1 MRDFDYHR
9 PASLDD
15 ALALL
20 RGGGKLLAGGQSL
33 LPLMKLDLAE
43 PAALVSL
50 GDLVELKEIRRE
62 GDALVVGAAA
72 THAEV
77 EASDE
82 VRRTVPALADLAGRI
97 GDPQVRN
104 RGTLGGSIA
113 HADPAAD
120 YPAALVALDATV
132 VTDRRRI
139 EAGSFFHGMFAT
151 ALDEDEIVTAVRFG
165 VPERAA
171 YAKFAHPA
179 SRFAVVGVMVARFA
193 SGVRVAVTGAGAGV
207 FRVPEMEA
215 ALEGDFSPGA
225 LAGVGVSPDD
235 LLSDDAASAPF
246 RAHLVGVMARRAVE
260 ACA

>member
-15 ALALL
+15 ARVLL

-50 GDLVELKEIRRE
+50 GDLAELKEIRRE
-62 GDALVVGAAA
+62 GDDLVVGAAA

-77 EASDE
+77 AASDE
-82 VRRTVPALADLAGRI
+82 VRRSVPALADLAGRI

-120 YPAALVALDATV
+120 YPAALVALDAIV
-132 VTDRRRI
+132 VTDRREI
-139 EAGSFFHGMFAT
+139 EAGSFFHGMFTT
-151 ALDEDEIVTAVRFG
+151 ALEEDEIVTAVRFG

-193 SGVRVAVTGAGAGV
+193 SGVRVGVTGAGAGA

-215 ALEGDFSPGA
+215 ALERDFSPGA
-225 LAGVGVSPDD
+225 LAGVEVSADD
-235 LLSDDAASAPF
+235 LLSDDAASAAF